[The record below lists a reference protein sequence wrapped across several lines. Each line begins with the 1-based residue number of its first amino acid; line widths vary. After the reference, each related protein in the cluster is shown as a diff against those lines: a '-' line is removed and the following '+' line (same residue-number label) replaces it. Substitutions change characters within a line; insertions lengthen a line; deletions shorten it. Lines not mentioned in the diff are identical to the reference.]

1 MKRLRDLFCCLLCGK
16 RLFNRD
22 MSLEID
28 RLIVENDRLRER
40 IAELEGDEK

>member
-1 MKRLRDLFCCLLCGK
+1 MINFRTWLCRLICGD

-28 RLIVENDRLRER
+28 RLQQR
-40 IAELEGDEK
+40 IDELEGR